1 MTHGNLF
8 ARWLWIFLAAATLT
22 ACKSDDDGGAFS
34 GALSRL
40 PGAQAANR
48 PPVISGAPKS
58 EVVAG
63 QRYDFTPAASDPDG
77 SNLRTAARR
86 APFPTDEGAAAALGR
101 AVGAELKSPS
111 TAR

>member
-77 SNLRTAARR
+77 SNLEFAISNKPR
-86 APFPTDEGAAAALGR
+86 
-101 AVGAELKSPS
+101 VM
-111 TAR
+111 